1 MTTTIIYQRGFAN
14 TFIWKHPSS
23 TFDLPAELI
32 VIESD
37 IAVICLHNK
46 ILYTFHPGTH
56 QLTKE
61 FVAFSDES
69 LNYQL
74 IFINN
79 IVHQDIKWGTPSK
92 INYCDPESGI
102 YVNIGASGKFSIR
115 VNATERFINHFA
127 EIANTKSGVLSFDNN
142 EITPMLNKF
151 KHLVIKGVRNNLVK
165 IIRENVICILQLDE
179 YLDKVSRILKN
190 NINNEL
196 SEYGLVMPEFF
207 IETIQTPDDDP
218 QFRELQKQQA
228 SQYLDVHRAE
238 VRARVSHIDTTAK
251 EERGLTEAK
260 VMLEK
265 NKASLFE
272 NPEKLIIT
280 GDLILN
286 NSGIIAKNDA
296 IVNRSNVSS
305 EKEDGNNAICK
316 SSIIAKDDAIVNRS
330 NVSVGVEESHSG
342 NTFCISCG
350 AKIPNVAVFC
360 PSCGKK
366 QE

>member
-1 MTTTIIYQRGFAN
+1 MKTTITYQRGEAN
-14 TFIWKHPSS
+14 NFIWKHPSS
-23 TFDLPAELI
+23 TFDLPTELI

-46 ILYTFHPGTH
+46 ILHTFHPGTH

-61 FVAFSDES
+61 LLAFSDES
-69 LNYQL
+69 LNSQL
-74 IFINN
+74 FFISNK
-79 IVHQDIKWGTPSK
+79 VHQDIKWGTPSK

-115 VNATERFINHFA
+115 VNSPERFINHFA
-127 EIANTKSGVLSFDNN
+127 EIANTKSGDLSFDNN
-142 EITPMLNKF
+142 EITSMLNKF
-151 KHLVIKGVRNNLVK
+151 KQLVINGVRNNLVK
-165 IIRENVICILQLDE
+165 IIRENAICILQLDE

-196 SEYGLVMPEFF
+196 SEYGLFMPEFF

-218 QFRELQKQQA
+218 QFRELKKQQA
-228 SQYLDVHRAE
+228 SHYLDVHRAE
-238 VRARVSHIDTTAK
+238 VRARVSHIDTIAK

-260 VMLEK
+260 IMLEK

-272 NPEKLIIT
+272 HPEKLTIT
-280 GDLILN
+280 GDLIFN

-296 IVNRSNVSS
+296 IVNRSNVSA
-305 EKEDGNNAICK
+305 E
-316 SSIIAKDDAIVNRS
+316 
-330 NVSVGVEESHSG
+330 VEESHSG

-350 AKIPNVAVFC
+350 AKIPNLAVFC

-366 QE
+366 LE